1 MQKAL
6 KEFSDI
12 EKSEEQ
18 LRDKHEKQ
26 EIHVTEIEE

>member
-12 EKSEEQ
+12 QKSEEQ
-18 LRDKHEKQ
+18 LRD
-26 EIHVTEIEE
+26 